1 MTEEENNLIELTDD
15 EGNVIK
21 CALYDI
27 IEFEDKQY
35 AILADMSHAEDEEY
49 DTIIVTYKEEDGMS
63 YFETIEDEDEF
74 DRVSDYVDKILEEE
88 YEDDEDEE

>member
-35 AILADMSHAEDEEY
+35 AILADMSNAEDEEY

-63 YFETIEDEDEF
+63 YFETIEDDDEF

>member
-35 AILADMSHAEDEEY
+35 AILADMSHTEDEEY

-63 YFETIEDEDEF
+63 YFETIEDDDEF

>member
-1 MTEEENNLIELTDD
+1 
-15 EGNVIK
+15 
-21 CALYDI
+21 
-27 IEFEDKQY
+27 
-35 AILADMSHAEDEEY
+35 MSHAEDEEY

-63 YFETIEDEDEF
+63 YFETIEDDDEF